1 LAKLNIVLSHFVPS
15 IQRLSNNLY
24 ANNLPPQIK
33 SCADLEAL
41 FSPYGKISSSALKE
55 SKIVKN
61 GKVVKFGYFGFV
73 NFENIEDA
81 TKAKDELNNKEI
93 EGCHLLVSKYMSKAL
108 RANEKLRKNLE
119 LKRKI
124 VYLSNFPENATDE
137 QLKEAFSRF
146 GNLINLTRDPK
157 KTLAVA
163 YAHFNTIEEA
173 SIFVVALSKGKE
185 AGVLPF
191 PTLVYAL
198 LQAKSER
205 RHHRVRELRG
215 INEQFYQPP
224 RYPMQPQQIMGQ
236 QNMYQQ
242 RAKRPENR
250 KKPYPQNPM
259 AMQMMGPRMPGH
271 PMMNP
276 MMGQQP
282 IMPQQMAPQQMM
294 NSQAMMQQSMMQSHG
309 MMPQQQMMAMYM
321 MPQMPRPTMVNPNHP
336 QMQLQPQPQ
345 PHPQPTQGPM
355 QTKEQV
361 GERIYNFMLSLQYP
375 TDKSSKITGMLLELE
390 PKQLSDCC
398 NDVKVLKKFILEAEA
413 MLTQPSKENQE

>member
-1 LAKLNIVLSHFVPS
+1 MEV
-15 IQRLSNNLY
+15 
-24 ANNLPPQIK
+24 
-33 SCADLEAL
+33 L
-41 FSPYGKISSSALKE
+41 FSPYGKISSTALKE

-124 VYLSNFPENATDE
+124 VYLSCFPENVTDE
-137 QLKEAFSRF
+137 QLKDAFSQF
-146 GNLINLTRDPK
+146 GNIINLTRDPK

-163 YAHFNTIEEA
+163 YAHFNTVEEA
-173 SIFVVALSKGKE
+173 SAFVISLSKGKE

-205 RHHRVRELRG
+205 RHHRVRELRS

-224 RYPMQPQQIMGQ
+224 RYPMQPQQMMG

-242 RAKRPENR
+242 RGKRPENR
-250 KKPYPQNPM
+250 KRPYPQNPM

-276 MMGQQP
+276 MMGQQQM
-282 IMPQQMAPQQMM
+282 MPQQMASQQMM
-294 NSQAMMQQSMMQSHG
+294 NSQAMMQQSMMQPHG
-309 MMPQQQMMAMYM
+309 MMPQQPMMAMYM
-321 MPQMPRPTMVNPNHP
+321 MPQVPRPSMVNPNHP

-345 PHPQPTQGPM
+345 PQPQIHLQPQPHPQPTQGAM
-355 QTKEQV
+355 QTKDQV
-361 GERIYNFMLSLQYP
+361 GERIYNFMLSQHHHP
-375 TDKSSKITGMLLELE
+375 EKSSKITGMLLELE

-398 NDVKVLKKFILEAEA
+398 NDVNILKKFILEAEA
-413 MLTQPSKENQE
+413 MLAQPSKENQE